1 MPDKY
6 IINFH
11 SLYLKMFWVF
21 FCWMCVLSIGEG
33 LATMRYS
40 SSSFFFKYAITSKCY
55 GLLCKDIYTRKR
67 RVLYSTLQISINN
80 NWPWEVL
87 FTYSTEGD
95 IQRRARKGGDHFKML
110 LSVISNTPPNSAG
123 PKCHLK
129 WAEVEAFCVCMEPY
143 PAGRA
148 VKCLP
153 IPLTL
158 GM

>member
-1 MPDKY
+1 MLDKGT
-6 IINFH
+6 IHFR
-11 SLYLKMFWVF
+11 SLYLKMLLVF
-21 FCWMCVLSIGEG
+21 LNVCPIHRRGPRNNAVL
-33 LATMRYS
+33 
-40 SSSFFFKYAITSKCY
+40 FFFFFFLKCAITSKCY

-80 NWPWEVL
+80 NWPWEFL